1 MRTLIGLSV
10 ALLLT
15 ACGGGAPPEEVIE
28 AAKARVERVV
38 AAGHMTRGAL
48 EVLGFMPVYTCGE
61 PRRAFLNVAVPDVST
76 RLACATA
83 TLERFD
89 AVTDGVVLSFNGPD
103 CEVHGLRLEG
113 RAFFKYSGGE
123 DRMEVSVDLRQ
134 LRVDGAVLPAEV
146 GYGTCGDQTSVW
158 AKAAGDVP
166 GHPGHTVRVD
176 ARVDKRAGMPL
187 LGGSSLV
194 LDGEGELTG
203 PEGVDKITLQTLQYE
218 VGEYLPKEGTAILET
233 ADGRYVKAEFQP
245 GLWRLGKV
253 EVTVDDHSS
262 VTVPILR

>member
-1 MRTLIGLSV
+1 MRTLIGLSLS
-10 ALLLT
+10 ALLV
-15 ACGGGAPPEEVIE
+15 ACGRDVPPDEVIE

-38 AAGHMTRGAL
+38 AAGHLTRGAL

-61 PRRAFLNVAVPDVST
+61 PRRAFLDIAAPDVSA
-76 RLACATA
+76 RLSCATA
-83 TLERFD
+83 TVEQLD

-113 RAFFKYSGGE
+113 RAFFKYSGGV
-123 DRMEVSVDLRQ
+123 DRMDVSVDLRQ

-166 GHPGHTVRVD
+166 GRPGHTLHVD
-176 ARVDKRAGMPL
+176 ARVGKRAGLPL

-203 PEGVDKITLQTLQYE
+203 PDGVDTMTLNTLQYE

-233 ADGRYVKAEFQP
+233 SDGHRVEANFQP

-253 EVTVDDHSS
+253 EVTVDDHAS
-262 VTVPILR
+262 VTVPIIR